1 MPARCLPRCL
11 YSRQRAKR
19 LEQAPLQPFF
29 PKLSNTG
36 QQYIPDWPIISRKRG
51 KYGAYHLRQRST
63 GPLQFDRLPWPRS
76 NSSYA
81 LLAIV
86 ILFVLF
92 FWADLGGLRAN
103 LGSRLS
109 GNPNSRVMPVEGP
122 IINPITGIRYVTA
135 DNLNMREQPGSDA
148 QVGYI
153 LPRGTNVAL
162 LGESTRNSMAMFGSK

>member
-1 MPARCLPRCL
+1 
-11 YSRQRAKR
+11 
-19 LEQAPLQPFF
+19 
-29 PKLSNTG
+29 LSNTG
-36 QQYIPDWPIISRKRG
+36 QQYISDWPIISQEINQIG
-51 KYGAYHLRQRST
+51 KERNMAHIIYDNDQPGHYNST
-63 GPLQFDRLPWPRS
+63 GDYGPRS
-76 NSSYA
+76 NGSYA

-103 LGSRLS
+103 LGSWLR
-109 GNPNSRVMPVEGP
+109 GNPNSRVMPNSRIIPVEGSA
-122 IINPITGIRYVTA
+122 INPITGVRYVIA

-162 LGESTRNSMAMFGSK
+162 LGESHQELDGNVWLKVRVETFEGRMLDG